1 VTGGSGAAGPE
12 AARPFVRPSYRALL
26 DVPWLPRILVAMI
39 LSRVAQSMVGVGIVL
54 FTLAEYDSPTLAGIV
69 TLASILP
76 GLIVAPIAGALLD
89 RHGRMRLITID
100 YLVAMVAM
108 ALIAFLSLA
117 GQLPPLLL
125 ILIAAVSSLTSILSV
140 TGIRS
145 LFPIIVPEPLWE
157 RANAI
162 DSNGYLVAT
171 IIGPPVAAALVALV
185 GGQITLLVTAVG
197 FGAAAI
203 ALIGVPD
210 PETNVVTSGRIL
222 RDAIDGVHYAWNNR
236 TIRGLAFSV
245 STLNLAGGISTIV
258 VPLLIIETLG
268 LSEALVGFVFLAS
281 GLAGVVSALIFGRM
295 DTRGREWRLLVLPM
309 IAIAPCI
316 ALLLV
321 PAMAENVEPLVGLLF
336 IFGWAVG
343 GGFVN
348 GPMDI
353 ALFTIRQR
361 RTDPAWMGRAFAV
374 SMAMNFVGY
383 PIGAALA
390 GILAERSLPAAIV
403 PSIGFCILA
412 VIFAATMVPRE
423 DPTDV
428 GSRSATA
435 RRATEP

>member
-1 VTGGSGAAGPE
+1 
-12 AARPFVRPSYRALL
+12 VRRSYRALL
-26 DVPWLPRILVAMI
+26 AVPWLPRILAAMI

-54 FTLAEYDSPTLAGIV
+54 FTLTEYDSPTLAGIV

-76 GLIVAPIAGALLD
+76 GLVVAPIAGALLD

-100 YLVAMVAM
+100 YLVAMVSM

-117 GQLPPLLL
+117 GLLPPLLL
-125 ILIAAVSSLTSILSV
+125 VLIAAVSSLTSILSV

-171 IIGPPVAAALVALV
+171 IIGPPVAAALVALA
-185 GGQITLLVTAVG
+185 GGQVTLLVTAVG

-203 ALIGVPD
+203 ALVGVPD

-222 RDAIDGVHYAWNNR
+222 RDALDGVRYAWSNR
-236 TIRGLAFSV
+236 TIRGLAFSI

-295 DTRGREWRLLVLPM
+295 DTRRREWRLLVLPM
-309 IAIAPCI
+309 LAIAPCI

-321 PAMAENVEPLVGLLF
+321 PALAENVEPLVGLVF

-383 PIGAALA
+383 PIGAAVA
-390 GILAERSLPAAIV
+390 GILAEQSLAAAIV
-403 PSIGFCILA
+403 PSIGFCVLA
-412 VIFAATMVPRE
+412 VVFAATMVPRD
-423 DPTDV
+423 DPADV
-428 GSRSATA
+428 GPRPAASPQP
-435 RRATEP
+435 TEP

>member
-1 VTGGSGAAGPE
+1 
-12 AARPFVRPSYRALL
+12 
-26 DVPWLPRILVAMI
+26 MM
-39 LSRVAQSMVGVGIVL
+39 LSRVAQTMVGIAIVL
-54 FTLAEYDSPTLAGIV
+54 FTLDQYGSPTLAGIV

-76 GLIVAPIAGALLD
+76 GLLVAPIAGALLD
-89 RHGRMRLITID
+89 RHGRMRLVTLD
-100 YLVAMVAM
+100 YLVAMAAM
-108 ALIAFLSLA
+108 ALIAILSISGL
-117 GQLPPLLL
+117 LPPWLLV
-125 ILIAAVSSLTSILSV
+125 LIAAVSSLTSILSV

-171 IIGPPVAAALVALV
+171 IIGPPLAAGLVALV
-185 GGQITLLVTAVG
+185 GSQFTLLVTAVG

-222 RDAIDGVHYAWNNR
+222 RDALDGVHYAWNNK
-236 TIRGLAFSV
+236 TIRGLAFSI
-245 STLNLAGGISTIV
+245 STLNLAGGITTIV
-258 VPLLIIETLG
+258 IPLLVIDTLG
-268 LSEALVGFVFLAS
+268 LSEALVGVVFLAS
-281 GLAGVVSALIFGRM
+281 GVAGVLSALVFGRM

-321 PAMAENVEPLVGLLF
+321 PATSAGIDPVVGLVF
-336 IFGWAVG
+336 ILAWAIG

-361 RTDPAWMGRAFAV
+361 RTDPAWTGRAFAV
-374 SMAMNFVGY
+374 SMAMNFLGY

-390 GILAERSLPAAIV
+390 GILAEQSLPAAIV
-403 PSIGFCILA
+403 PSIAFCALA
-412 VIFAATMVPRE
+412 VLFAATMIPRE
-423 DPTDV
+423 DP
-428 GSRSATA
+428 ATQPA
-435 RRATEP
+435 GLTSPAGAAEP